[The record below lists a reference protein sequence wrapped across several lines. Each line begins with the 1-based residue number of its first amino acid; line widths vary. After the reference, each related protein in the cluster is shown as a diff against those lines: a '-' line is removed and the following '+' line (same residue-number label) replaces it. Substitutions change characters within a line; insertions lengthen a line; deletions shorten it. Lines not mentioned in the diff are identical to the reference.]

1 MHAYVT
7 SLKTCLA
14 NTCSSTRVQ
23 PRACYQGKYRRASSY
38 YHVTRTTYFR
48 AVLRAVLI
56 EELFVLN
63 FLIIL
68 FFSAHFFFF
77 QILLFIS
84 IRLLRVRH
92 FPGLLNFTNCVT
104 TPPYHSQI
112 EKIWKQISP
121 IRTTRAEAIFCFCF
135 FSTFSLDFQ
144 KNIAN
149 LTFPYYIIAP

>member
-68 FFSAHFFFF
+68 FFSAHFFFLPDSPVHF
-77 QILLFIS
+77 DQTAKSSPLSGAVKLHK
-84 IRLLRVRH
+84 LRHNAPVS
-92 FPGLLNFTNCVT
+92 FTNRENLETNLSDKNDPCR
-104 TPPYHSQI
+104 SD
-112 EKIWKQISP
+112 
-121 IRTTRAEAIFCFCF
+121 FLFLFFFDF
-135 FSTFSLDFQ
+135 FS
-144 KNIAN
+144 
-149 LTFPYYIIAP
+149 